1 MYRKRPSGQERRYE
15 EYVRV
20 LDYLP
25 EGHLDENTP
34 FYRREPIIQV
44 IGEKYFTL
52 LELSPKSGARVL
64 PHDRLYIGR
73 DRERREKV
81 DKVKRRIS
89 YEELSS
95 NAKFEL
101 PYVLEE
107 IVSENEDKFLRFFN
121 EAGPITT
128 RFHQLELLP
137 GIGKKKMWKIIEERK
152 KGPFK
157 SFDDLSSRVPNLS
170 DPKKMIA
177 ERIVMELQGK
187 DKYRIFV
194 RTMGR
199 DERY

>member
-1 MYRKRPSGQERRYE
+1 M
-15 EYVRV
+15 
-20 LDYLP
+20 
-25 EGHLDENTP
+25 
-34 FYRREPIIQV
+34 
-44 IGEKYFTL
+44 
-52 LELSPKSGARVL
+52 
-64 PHDRLYIGR
+64 
-73 DRERREKV
+73 
-81 DKVKRRIS
+81 
-89 YEELSS
+89 SS